1 MITQNHVILVAA
13 PHDTRVAD
21 AFRRACGVFSRRQWP
36 PFTLVDGDEYDRY
49 RERLRKAYDNG
60 E

>member
-1 MITQNHVILVAA
+1 MITENQVILIAA
-13 PHDTRVAD
+13 PYDNRVAD

-36 PFTLVDGDEYDRY
+36 PFTQIDGDEYDSY
-49 RERLRKAYDNG
+49 KTRLAEAYDIG